1 MIQNAFVKNIEIKE
15 GENKYK
21 CQLQTIKDFLLVS
34 LYQEDNL
41 KFEGNI
47 HISKIQ
53 NQIGAFR
60 DYNNKEIFEEIN
72 FLNSESFNLIK
83 EANKYKLKIKFL
95 ILRKEKFICLDLNG
109 NEDIKLNNQDLIKTI
124 LELKETIKVK
134 DDKIKSL
141 EEELDKYKQK
151 NNNLNNNDISYN
163 NFDIK
168 LKEPKHIIKYH
179 ISHIYCSTVLS
190 DGRYATGSQDYSIII
205 YNNKTFTPDI
215 IIREHN
221 NIIYCLNQLISGILA
236 SGSVD
241 KKINLYNINGN
252 EYNLIQT
259 LFYHTDAVTKIIELN
274 NAKLV
279 SCSSD
284 KSIIFYS
291 KYNNEYIKGYSIKT
305 NGYNGELV
313 QIKENEICFIESDN
327 NAICFFDLL
336 ERKVITRIINLILA
350 YTVVESLILI
360 SKDLLL
366 ATGTNKLT
374 IININYRGV
383 QRIIEVSGSDYIYTA
398 CLLNENILLTADCNH
413 RIIQWKI
420 EDDNLKLISKK
431 ENAHDSGVYT
441 IKKLGNGLIVSGD
454 CEGTVKVW

>member
-1 MIQNAFVKNIEIKE
+1 MEEICVIQNAFVKNIEIKE

-109 NEDIKLNNQDLIKTI
+109 NEDIKLNNKDLIKTI
-124 LELKETIKVK
+124 TELKETIKVK

-179 ISHIYCSTVLS
+179 ISHIFCSTVLS

-205 YNNKTFTPDI
+205 YNNKTFKPDI

-252 EYNLIQT
+252 
-259 LFYHTDAVTKIIELN
+259 
-274 NAKLV
+274 
-279 SCSSD
+279 
-284 KSIIFYS
+284 
-291 KYNNEYIKGYSIKT
+291 
-305 NGYNGELV
+305 
-313 QIKENEICFIESDN
+313 
-327 NAICFFDLL
+327 
-336 ERKVITRIINLILA
+336 
-350 YTVVESLILI
+350 
-360 SKDLLL
+360 
-366 ATGTNKLT
+366 
-374 IININYRGV
+374 
-383 QRIIEVSGSDYIYTA
+383 
-398 CLLNENILLTADCNH
+398 
-413 RIIQWKI
+413 
-420 EDDNLKLISKK
+420 
-431 ENAHDSGVYT
+431 
-441 IKKLGNGLIVSGD
+441 
-454 CEGTVKVW
+454 

>member
-179 ISHIYCSTVLS
+179 ISHIFCSTVLS

-291 KYNNEYIKGYSIKT
+291 KYNNEYIQDY
-305 NGYNGELV
+305 
-313 QIKENEICFIESDN
+313 
-327 NAICFFDLL
+327 
-336 ERKVITRIINLILA
+336 
-350 YTVVESLILI
+350 ESLILI

-383 QRIIEVSGSDYIYTA
+383 QRIIEVSGSDCIYTA